1 MNLEIVV
8 KLDVQ
13 SKQISHS
20 RVIMDKWEYKVIPIY
35 LGPGLVDR
43 KKNEK
48 EVASNIQKN
57 LNLLGKDGWEML
69 QTISR
74 FKTEFILFKR
84 KKLPK
89 N

>member
-1 MNLEIVV
+1 
-8 KLDVQ
+8 
-13 SKQISHS
+13 
-20 RVIMDKWEYKVIPIY
+20 MDKWEYKVIPIY
-35 LGPGLVDR
+35 LGLGLVDMEKNA
-43 KKNEK
+43 KK
-48 EVASNIQKN
+48 VASNVQKN
-57 LNLLGKDGWEML
+57 LNLLGKDGWEMV

>member
-1 MNLEIVV
+1 MSKPHV
-8 KLDVQ
+8 KT
-13 SKQISHS
+13 KQISHS

-35 LGPGLVDR
+35 LGLGLVDMEKNA
-43 KKNEK
+43 KK
-48 EVASNIQKN
+48 VASNIQKN
-57 LNLLGKDGWEML
+57 LNLLGKDGWEMV

-89 N
+89 NKEL

>member
-1 MNLEIVV
+1 
-8 KLDVQ
+8 
-13 SKQISHS
+13 
-20 RVIMDKWEYKVIPIY
+20 MDKWEYKVIQID
-35 LGPGLVDR
+35 LDTSSDM
-43 KKNEK
+43 KK
-48 EVASNIQKN
+48 VASNVQKN